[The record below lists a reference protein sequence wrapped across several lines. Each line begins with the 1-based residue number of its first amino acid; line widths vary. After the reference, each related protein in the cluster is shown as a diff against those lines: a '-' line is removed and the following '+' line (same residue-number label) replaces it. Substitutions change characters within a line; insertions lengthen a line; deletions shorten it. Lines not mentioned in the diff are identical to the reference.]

1 MTHADPT
8 AQDVARFE
16 DGLPAPRRYFAI
28 FALLVTLMLVV
39 LDGAIANVALPT
51 ITAELNAPTSQTV
64 WVVTAYQLVLVMAL
78 LPMAF
83 LGEAIGPKR
92 LFTIGV
98 TVFTLASALC
108 ALAPTINWL
117 IAARVLQGLGAAPIM
132 SLTIAL
138 LRHSLPARMVGTIIG
153 FNSMVVALASALG
166 PAIGAA
172 ILSVGSW
179 PWLFAVNVPVG
190 LVVLAASVA
199 LIGPSGNGRKAD
211 VVAMGLNALAF
222 ALLVL
227 GAGRV
232 ATDALQG
239 WSMVALS
246 LLTFALLIRRE
257 WHRETPVIP
266 LDLLRKPSFRLST
279 MASTSIFA
287 AQMSS
292 FVALPFLFQHGF
304 ELPAMSVGLAM
315 TAWPLTLA
323 FAGPIAGRFADR
335 VDTARLCTLG
345 GIAMAVGLGL
355 AAAWP
360 TELVPVLACL
370 MLAGAG
376 FGFVQVPNNRNMLL
390 AVPRARAGAA
400 GGSQGTARLLGQTIG
415 GLAMSIMFALLPDE
429 SVPRLGLA
437 FAAGASA
444 LSALISLRRASLP
457 YEPSD

>member
-1 MTHADPT
+1 MTHADLT
-8 AQDVARFE
+8 ARDEARFE

-39 LDGAIANVALPT
+39 LDGAITNVALPT

-199 LIGPSGNGRKAD
+199 LIGPSGSGRKAD
-211 VVAMGLNALAF
+211 VVAMGLNA
-222 ALLVL
+222 
-227 GAGRV
+227 
-232 ATDALQG
+232 
-239 WSMVALS
+239 
-246 LLTFALLIRRE
+246 
-257 WHRETPVIP
+257 
-266 LDLLRKPSFRLST
+266 
-279 MASTSIFA
+279 
-287 AQMSS
+287 
-292 FVALPFLFQHGF
+292 
-304 ELPAMSVGLAM
+304 
-315 TAWPLTLA
+315 LA

-444 LSALISLRRASLP
+444 LSALISLRRAALP